1 MAKIR
6 PISANSSEA
15 KVVDLSTRILET
27 VKSMVGGDRREAE
40 ADFGHLLDRVKDLFG
55 RRHSLTATGGET
67 KDMLTE
73 VLFGR
78 VTRGFQEFYDNAGIS
93 GDPRKASEFLLGTV
107 MTGAALAEFAHVVD
121 RVLME
126 EGAPKDFHLAGRA
139 DFISM
144 DELLQLLAAGK
155 HTGQLALQNPESRLD
170 IWFKDG
176 LIAFIDPHCLRQR
189 LISGRGLTRWREI
202 PQELLNEANEIRGTD
217 GTPVLLTLAER
228 GFLKGDELREQL
240 RNLGFE
246 QIYAYLRDGK
256 HCAFGY
262 TAVPDDELPDFVVEN
277 HCGMPVTPLLLE
289 SHKRIDDWRRILR
302 VFPELDVPIQPTED
316 MFMKIGQLSLDVVE
330 IKALTLVDGSHS
342 FRDIASQTGLNNLDL
357 GMMLC
362 GFARDGVIIPPGG
375 VDALFDDEELS
386 LQESMDAAAHA
397 LDANEA
403 LESIPESLDNVFG
416 SEDDGFGLGFTK
428 AARLE
433 EEL

>member
-6 PISANSSEA
+6 QISADSNSA

-27 VKSMVGGDRREAE
+27 VKSMVSGSQRETE
-40 ADFGHLLDRVKDLFG
+40 ADFGHLLDRVKDLFC
-55 RRHSLTATGGET
+55 RRHSLTAQGGET

-78 VTRGFQEFYDNAGIS
+78 VTRGFTEFYENADIS
-93 GDPRKASEFLLGTV
+93 GDPRKAAEFLLGTV
-107 MTGAALAEFAHVVD
+107 LTGAALAEFAHVID
-121 RVLME
+121 SVLME

-155 HTGQLALQNPESRLD
+155 HTGQLSLQNPEARLD

-176 LIAFIDPHCLRQR
+176 LIAFIDPHCLNQR
-189 LISGRGLTRWREI
+189 LIPGRGLTRWREI
-202 PQELLNEANEIRGTD
+202 PQDLLNEANEIRSTE
-217 GTPVLLTLAER
+217 GTPVLLTLHER
-228 GFLKGDELREQL
+228 GFLKADELTEQL

-246 QIYAYLRDGK
+246 KIFGYLQDGK

-262 TAVPDDELPDFVVEN
+262 TATEDLPSYVTDY

-289 SHKRIDDWRRILR
+289 GHKRIDDWRRILR
-302 VFPELDVPIQPTED
+302 VFPELDAPILPTED

-330 IKALTLVDGSHS
+330 IKALTLVDGMNS
-342 FRDIASQTGLNNLDL
+342 FRDIAGQTGLNNFDL

-362 GFARDGVIIPPGG
+362 AFARDGVIVPPGG
-375 VDALFDDEELS
+375 REALFEEEELS
-386 LQESMDAAAHA
+386 LEESMDAAALA

-403 LESIPESLDNVFG
+403 MDSIPDSLDQVFG
-416 SEDDGFGLGFTK
+416 TDDDGFGLGFTK
-428 AARLE
+428 AARE
-433 EEL
+433 

>member
-6 PISANSSEA
+6 PISPNSSEA

-27 VKSMVGGDRREAE
+27 VKSMVGGDRTEAE

-55 RRHSLTATGGET
+55 RRHSLTAPGGET

-78 VTRGFQEFYDNAGIS
+78 VTRGFQEFYENAGIS

-126 EGAPKDFHLAGRA
+126 EGAPKDYHLAGRA

-189 LISGRGLTRWREI
+189 LIPGRGLTRWREI
-202 PQELLNEANEIRGTD
+202 PQELLNEANEIRSTE
-217 GTPVLLTLAER
+217 GTPVLLTLHER
-228 GFLKGDELREQL
+228 GFLKDDELKEQL
-240 RNLGFE
+240 KNLGFE

-262 TAVPDDELPDFVVEN
+262 TAVTVLPDYVTN
-277 HCGMPVTPLLLE
+277 YHCGMPVTPLLLE

-302 VFPELDVPIQPTED
+302 VFPELDAPIQPTPD

-330 IKALTLVDGSHS
+330 IKALTLVDGVNS
-342 FRDIASQTGLNNLDL
+342 FRDISSQTGLNNFDL

-362 GFARDGVIIPPGG
+362 AFARDGVIVPPGG
-375 VDALFDDEELS
+375 TDALFDDEDLS

-416 SEDDGFGLGFTK
+416 SDDDGFGLGFTK